1 MAEGTASV
9 ASRIRVAMPMP
20 GRRARGGG
28 STETSASFNAAALC
42 TGMIEARLS
51 AARGL
56 SPAAAL
62 AEQGFLAAG
71 LSLES
76 AVGILDRL
84 SRRFA
89 DYIAELTGE
98 ALAETRR
105 DLAAAGSH
113 VAALADSHRTDTAAL
128 AELGEMPPPPAIASP
143 RCNRFPGKSKRC
155 R

>member
-1 MAEGTASV
+1 
-9 ASRIRVAMPMP
+9 
-20 GRRARGGG
+20 
-28 STETSASFNAAALC
+28 
-42 TGMIEARLS
+42 MIEARLS

-98 ALAETRR
+98 ALARRAGTWPQPAAMSRHSPIPTGPTRPHSPNWAR
-105 DLAAAGSH
+105 L
-113 VAALADSHRTDTAAL
+113 
-128 AELGEMPPPPAIASP
+128 PPPPAIASP